1 MEVQVV
7 FIQNPNRNVNWEKNE
22 KNGLILKMNF
32 TLTESNILGKK
43 DAEVDF
49 DSICTNTIIDVYI
62 L

>member
-1 MEVQVV
+1 
-7 FIQNPNRNVNWEKNE
+7 
-22 KNGLILKMNF
+22 MNF